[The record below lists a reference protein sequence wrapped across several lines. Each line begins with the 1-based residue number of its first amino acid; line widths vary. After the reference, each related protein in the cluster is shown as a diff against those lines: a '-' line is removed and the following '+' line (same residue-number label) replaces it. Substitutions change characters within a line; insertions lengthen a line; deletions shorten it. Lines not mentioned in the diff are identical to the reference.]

1 MAGMVDEDLMMG
13 RINALTES
21 VIGAAIEVHRE
32 LGPGLLESVYEKALC
47 RELTL
52 RQIPYERQVQVPLD
66 YKGASLDAHL
76 RLDLVVDRSLILELK
91 AVDHLLPIHE
101 AQLLTYLK
109 LSHLPVGLLL
119 NFYETRLKNGI
130 KRLARTQS
138 P

>member
-1 MAGMVDEDLMMG
+1 MTATTDGKRTRE

-21 VIGAAIEVHRE
+21 VIGAGIEVHRE

-52 RQIPYERQVQVPLD
+52 RSIPFEQQVQVPLS
-66 YKGASLDAHL
+66 YKGEPLDTHL
-76 RLDLVVDRSLILELK
+76 RLDLVVDQVLILELK
-91 AVDHLLPIHE
+91 AVDRLLPIHE

-119 NFYETRLKNGI
+119 NFYETKLKDGL
-130 KRLARTQS
+130 KRLIRD
-138 P
+138 

>member
-1 MAGMVDEDLMMG
+1 MATIVGEDSMME

-32 LGPGLLESVYEKALC
+32 LGPGLLEGVYEKALC

-52 RQIPYERQVQVPLD
+52 RQIPFEQQVQVPLY
-66 YKGASLDAHL
+66 YKGESLETHL
-76 RLDLVVDRSLILELK
+76 RLDLVVDQALILELK
-91 AVDHLLPIHE
+91 AVDKLLPIHE

-119 NFYETRLKNGI
+119 NFYETKLKDGL
-130 KRLARTQS
+130 KRLARTRS
-138 P
+138 S

>member
-1 MAGMVDEDLMMG
+1 MERNGGQGWTME

-21 VIGAAIEVHRE
+21 VIGVAIEVHRL

-52 RQIPYERQVQVPLD
+52 RQIPFEQQVQVPLD
-66 YKGASLDAHL
+66 YKGESLDAHL
-76 RLDLVVDRSLILELK
+76 RLDLVINRTLILELK

-109 LSHLPVGLLL
+109 LSNLPVGLLL
-119 NFYETRLKNGI
+119 NFYETRLKDGL
-130 KRLARTQS
+130 KRLLRGHH

>member
-1 MAGMVDEDLMMG
+1 MAVTIDDKWSRE

-47 RELTL
+47 RELAL
-52 RQIPYERQVQVPLD
+52 RGIPFEQQVQMPLD
-66 YKGASLDAHL
+66 YKGESLDAHL
-76 RLDLVVDRSLILELK
+76 RLDLVVDHVLILELK

-109 LSHLPVGLLL
+109 LAKLPVGLLL
-119 NFYETRLKNGI
+119 NFYETKLKDGL
-130 KRLARTQS
+130 KRLIRD
-138 P
+138 

>member
-1 MAGMVDEDLMMG
+1 MAGMVNEDLAME

-47 RELTL
+47 RELSM
-52 RQIPYERQVQVPLD
+52 RQIPFERQVQVPLD
-66 YKGASLDAHL
+66 YKGESLDAHL
-76 RLDLVVDRSLILELK
+76 RLDLVVDQSLILELK

-101 AQLLTYLK
+101 AQILTYLK

-119 NFYETRLKNGI
+119 NFYETRLKDGL
-130 KRLARTQS
+130 KRLARTHS